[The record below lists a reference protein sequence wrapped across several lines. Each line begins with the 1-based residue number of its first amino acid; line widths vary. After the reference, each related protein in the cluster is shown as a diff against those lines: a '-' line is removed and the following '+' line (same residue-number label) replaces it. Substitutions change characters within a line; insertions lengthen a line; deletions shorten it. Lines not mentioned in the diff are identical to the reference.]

1 MIDSQSNDAGDA
13 LHQIV
18 AQRWAEIVH
27 LALDECA
34 DGYNRGY
41 VLLPGREGKPSYVPV
56 PDRKLSSSE
65 TSPPYTLEHA
75 ALAKDNC
82 EEFVVVAI
90 EENGTLIWDIFTE
103 IDGQD
108 MYDAANGYDSRD

>member
-1 MIDSQSNDAGDA
+1 MNDSQSNDSSDV
-13 LHQIV
+13 LHQLV
-18 AQRWAEIVH
+18 AQRWTEIVH
-27 LALDECA
+27 LALGECA

-90 EENGTLIWDIFTE
+90 EENGALIWDIFAE
-103 IDGQD
+103 IDGKSV
-108 MYDAANGYDSRD
+108 YDAADGHREED